1 MSFEGVMQSF
11 ISDMQAESLAPS
23 LVNYVRF
30 LSQHDA
36 YASLFKMG
44 NQQQMNLK
52 FHLDGVN
59 IFCRSLQV
67 LMKIVNEKFVLGFSC

>member
-1 MSFEGVMQSF
+1 MSFEGVIQSF

-36 YASLFKMG
+36 YALFKMG